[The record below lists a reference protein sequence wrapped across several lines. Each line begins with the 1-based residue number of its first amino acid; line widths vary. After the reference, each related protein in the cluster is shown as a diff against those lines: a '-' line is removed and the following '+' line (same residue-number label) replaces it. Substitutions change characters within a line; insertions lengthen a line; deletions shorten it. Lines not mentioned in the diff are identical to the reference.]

1 MPLNIS
7 EIPKFLDSD
16 FFPIPHTDPHWL
28 PKKIRSEFRSITAN
42 ARQATRLGCELNEP
56 TKFDPSSFKGRTRGN
71 IAKYLIECFA
81 NPDVDVKKKYKD
93 KLLSAGQADLNK
105 IYLKMRYRAYTRD
118 LWIYRFQQLQIKY
131 EYNGVFPRSIKT
143 TSK

>member
-1 MPLNIS
+1 MPLKIS

-16 FFPIPHTDPHWL
+16 FFPIPHTDPHRL

-56 TKFDPSSFKGRTRGN
+56 TKFDTSSFKGRTRGN
-71 IAKYLIECFA
+71 LAKYIIDALSTSVTSA
-81 NPDVDVKKKYKD
+81 KKKYKD
-93 KLLSAGQADLNK
+93 KLLSAGQADLNR
-105 IYLKMRYRAYTRD
+105 IYLKMSYRAYTRD